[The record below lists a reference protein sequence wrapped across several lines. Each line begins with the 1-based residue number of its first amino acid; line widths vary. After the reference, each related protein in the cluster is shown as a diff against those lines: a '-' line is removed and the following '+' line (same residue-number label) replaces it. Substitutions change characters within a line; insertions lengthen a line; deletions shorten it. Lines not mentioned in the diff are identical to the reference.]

1 MPSRGLFAGLGRRTC
16 GRFAIRA
23 YGLAISKSDLD
34 VDSGHRISFLVMI
47 ERDLASRARKAAEG
61 FPIVTITGPR
71 QSGKSTLCRGVFPG
85 RAYANLEL
93 PDSRRFAQE
102 DPRAFLAGFPEGA
115 ILDEVQRCPQL
126 LSYLQVMVD
135 DDPAPGRWVL
145 TGSQNL
151 LLLESVSQSL
161 AGRAAIL
168 HLLPL
173 SRREMRRFDRYPESL
188 DETLLTGGY
197 PAIPD
202 KGLSAPDWL
211 GSYVASYIERDVRT
225 ITNVGDLMAFQ
236 RFVELCAGRTG
247 QLLNLSALASDTGI
261 TQPTAKSWLSILET
275 SFLVFRLRP
284 FHANL
289 RKRLVKM
296 PKLYFHD
303 TGLVCWLLG
312 IRSVDQLRNH
322 PLRGSVFETWVVSEI
337 VKHRMNRGEHSGV
350 FFLRDQHG
358 TEVDVVVDRGDGL
371 LAVEAKSGQTVTED
385 MLRMARRGRS
395 LLGAAGAAKAFLVH
409 GGDTHQP
416 RQDITVLPW
425 EALDQQQWTPDEE
438 E

>member
-1 MPSRGLFAGLGRRTC
+1 
-16 GRFAIRA
+16 
-23 YGLAISKSDLD
+23 
-34 VDSGHRISFLVMI
+34 MI
-47 ERDLASRARKAAEG
+47 ERDLASRAKEAAAS

-71 QSGKSTLCRGVFPG
+71 QSGKSTLCRGVFAG
-85 RAYANLEL
+85 RSYANLEL
-93 PDSRRFAQE
+93 PDSRRFAQD
-102 DPRAFLAGFPEGA
+102 DPRGFLAGFPKGA
-115 ILDEVQRCPQL
+115 VLDEVQRCPEL

-135 DDPAPGRWVL
+135 DDPSPGRWIL

-173 SRREMRRFDRYPESL
+173 SRPEMRRFEECPQSL

-202 KGLSAPDWL
+202 KGLDATDWL

-225 ITNVGDLMAFQ
+225 ITNVGDLIAFQ

-247 QLLNLSALASDTGI
+247 QLLNLSALASDVGI
-261 TQPTAKSWLSILET
+261 TQPTAKAWLSILET

-312 IRSVDQLRNH
+312 IRSADQLRNH
-322 PLRGSVFETWVVSEI
+322 PLRGAIFETWVVSEI
-337 VKHRMNRGEHSGV
+337 VKHRMNRGEQTGV

-358 TEVDVVVDRGDGL
+358 NEVDVVVDRGDCL
-371 LAVEAKSGQTVTED
+371 LAAEAKSGQTVTED
-385 MLRMARRGRS
+385 MLRMARRGGS
-395 LLGAAGAAKAFLVH
+395 LLEAAGTVRMLLVH
-409 GGDTHQP
+409 GGDA
-416 RQDITVLPW
+416 RQEREDVTVLPW
-425 EALDQQQWTPDEE
+425 EALDQEPWTQQDD
-438 E
+438 